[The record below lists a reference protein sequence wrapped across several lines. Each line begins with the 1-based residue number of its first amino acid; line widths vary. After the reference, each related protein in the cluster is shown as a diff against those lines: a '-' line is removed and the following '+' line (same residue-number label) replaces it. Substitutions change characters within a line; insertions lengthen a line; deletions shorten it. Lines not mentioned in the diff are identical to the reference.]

1 MSIRLQSVKPP
12 VPQWLVENLKP
23 RAANGDGLRGN
34 ADTLHSGSQ
43 SARVWSETWVSSW
56 AFCVS
61 CGHAGLTKFAN
72 NAPVAD
78 FHCEGCNEQFELKA
92 KSGALQP
99 KVADGAY
106 RTKIERL
113 SSAQNPNLLLMTY
126 NREERA
132 VTNLIAVPK
141 HYFVPR
147 IIEQRPPL
155 RETARRAG
163 WEGSNILL
171 KEIPD
176 SGKIFIVRNGVQQER
191 DSVLR
196 QWQATRFLANEPIDG
211 RGWLLEVMRSVE
223 RIGKPNFEIADVYA
237 DEARLKAIYPDN
249 KHVREKIRQ
258 QLQVLRDN
266 GYLDFVS
273 RGTYRLRRA

>member
-1 MSIRLQSVKPP
+1 MASQKPER
-12 VPQWLVENLKP
+12 PQKP
-23 RAANGDGLRGN
+23 MTMGFEETQAIY
-34 ADTLHSGSQ
+34 TSGSQ
-43 SARVWSETWVSSW
+43 SARVWSETWVGTW

-72 NAPVAD
+72 NAPLAD
-78 FHCEGCNEQFELKA
+78 FYCAECLEQFELKA
-92 KSGALQP
+92 KGGALQS

-126 NREERA
+126 DRDVRA

-171 KEIPD
+171 KEIPA
-176 SGKIFIVRNGVQQER
+176 SGKIFIVRNGVLQER
-191 DSVLR
+191 DAILR
-196 QWQATRFLANEPIDG
+196 QWQATRFLANAPIDA
-211 RGWLLEVMRSVE
+211 RGWLLEVMRTVE
-223 RIGKPNFEIADVYA
+223 RIGKPDFELADVYA
-237 DEARLKAIYPDN
+237 GEARLQAIYPDN

-258 QLQVLRDN
+258 QLQVLRDV
-266 GYLDFVS
+266 GYLEFVS
-273 RGTYRLRRA
+273 RGTYRLKRT

>member
-1 MSIRLQSVKPP
+1 MTIRKPDRP
-12 VPQWLVENLKP
+12 EQPMAMGFEETQ
-23 RAANGDGLRGN
+23 A
-34 ADTLHSGSQ
+34 TYISGSQ
-43 SARVWSETWVSSW
+43 SARVWSETWVGSW

-72 NAPVAD
+72 NSPLAD
-78 FHCEGCNEQFELKA
+78 FYCEGCREQFELKA
-92 KSGALQP
+92 KSGTLQP
-99 KVADGAY
+99 RVADGAY

-126 NREERA
+126 NRDERA

-155 RETARRAG
+155 RPTARRAG

-171 KEIPD
+171 KEIPEL
-176 SGKIFIVRNGVQQER
+176 GKIFIVKNGVQQER
-191 DSVLR
+191 DSILR
-196 QWQATRFLANEPIDG
+196 QWRATSFLANETIDA
-211 RGWLLEVMRSVE
+211 RGWLLEVMRAVE
-223 RIGKPNFEIADVYA
+223 RIGKPEFEIADVYA
-237 DEARLKAIYPDN
+237 DEARLQAAYPDN

-258 QLQVLRDN
+258 QLQVLRDV

-273 RGTYRLRRA
+273 RGTYRLKQSR